1 MRPSVMIAGLT
12 ATLLVPPPVS
22 RVPNGIVAYE
32 EGSRKARRA
41 EWFRDNNPHL
51 SEPPLVLHGP
61 RFLAVPGDGPHPLST
76 LLEAAELQ
84 DETIGQGTPPMEG
97 QRVLAQM
104 VGTSPLGLN
113 MELVP
118 GGDEA
123 LIYADE
129 ANYLP
134 DDGAETPVML
144 GDVVSA
150 YVVKVRSDQKL
161 DLSFRPPGALP
172 KLEVG
177 AAAVLRAAHANGG
190 TLELGDASSPME
202 IRTELG
208 MSKAT
213 FKAARGHLLRQ
224 QLVVYPLAD
233 HETVLT
239 LEAASALAMEDNE
252 EDRAVPA
259 SDGRSATRAGRSLS
273 LLRLPSAAGRRN
285 TGPAALLELLGRYG
299 EVKSLRGL
307 VRHDQFTGRVT
318 AHMATAEQASA
329 AVDGLKAY
337 EVRGGGGPITRF
349 GVVLHEPVATSS
361 ADGDVRAHDRREGTA
376 TGGMRS
382 VFVGNLPYDATE
394 DDLWDVFL
402 DCGYIESVWLST
414 HPDGQAR
421 GFGRVHFADAA
432 AAADAVML
440 RGTNLRGNALRIEPS
455 TRPAAAGRDDAYA
468 STDRRGA
475 RPVSGPRTPRSE
487 RGAGGMDTPMRR
499 ARYSET
505 SYDRPRGIARDGRT
519 NQQGREPRGNQWLNT
534 RTHRR

>member
-1 MRPSVMIAGLT
+1 
-12 ATLLVPPPVS
+12 
-22 RVPNGIVAYE
+22 
-32 EGSRKARRA
+32 
-41 EWFRDNNPHL
+41 
-51 SEPPLVLHGP
+51 
-61 RFLAVPGDGPHPLST
+61 
-76 LLEAAELQ
+76 
-84 DETIGQGTPPMEG
+84 MEG

-239 LEAASALAMEDNE
+239 PEAASALAMEDNE
-252 EDRAVPA
+252 EDGAVPA

-337 EVRGGGGPITRF
+337 EVRGGGGPITRL

-421 GFGRVHFADAA
+421 GPCALCRCRRGRRCGHASRHQFE
-432 AAADAVML
+432 
-440 RGTNLRGNALRIEPS
+440 GNALRIEPS
-455 TRPAAAGRDDAYA
+455 TRPVAAGAGMTHTRP
-468 STDRRGA
+468 DRRGA
-475 RPVSGPRTPRSE
+475 RPVSGPTPRSE
-487 RGAGGMDTPMRR
+487 RGAGGMDAPMRR

-505 SYDRPRGIARDGRT
+505 SYDRPRGMARDGRT
-519 NQQGREPRGNQWLNT
+519 NQQGREPRGNQWLNS